1 MSHVFLISILFLSVF
16 SAQALQIETVFNT
29 PGFTGQSTLTLE
41 NKLIDMIKTS
51 VRGSKIRVA
60 LYGVDREPVM
70 KELVYASQRGVDVQV
85 VFDGG
90 NLARATTPGH
100 AVNMLVEGFDGNQGL
115 VCQSEKEDCIKFC
128 NGPLAAPLKL
138 LKLKKNY
145 DLGKGC
151 RGLVNNHNK
160 LFLFSELADGNKNI
174 VAQTSANMGLHQ
186 LEMYNDLLII
196 KNDAIFFDHF
206 MTYWGKLKEDKTIL
220 LKKSFPNVST
230 DEKRLKA
237 YFFPRL
243 VGKDPVLNI
252 LRKVNCKLPNSVI
265 RAAQSAFTRGGVA
278 EQMKKLKTEGC
289 KVEVIARID
298 PRQSSPGTKVR
309 EALTD
314 SLIVL
319 PFRGATQEEQSVNS
333 IHTKIVLINASIDNS
348 LEKIPM
354 VLTGSHNLDLFSLRT
369 NDETLIEVRDQQI
382 FDQYNQFLDQIL
394 LDARSAG
401 LRLF

>member
-1 MSHVFLISILFLSVF
+1 MFKAVLFSLVFLA
-16 SAQALQIETVFNT
+16 SAVSFALQIETVFNT
-29 PGFTGQSTLTLE
+29 PGFTGLSTPTVE
-41 NKLIDMIKTS
+41 NKLIDMIKMS
-51 VRGSKIRVA
+51 VPGAKIRVA
-60 LYGVDREPVM
+60 LYGVDREPIM

-85 VFDGG
+85 VLDGG
-90 NLARATTPGH
+90 NLARAKIQGH
-100 AVNMLVEGFDGNQGL
+100 AVNMLVDGFDGNNGL
-115 VCQSEKEDCIKFC
+115 VCQNENEDCIKFC

-160 LFLFSELADGNKNI
+160 LFLFSELSDGTKNV
-174 VAQTSANMGLHQ
+174 VAQTSANMALHQ
-186 LEMYNDLLII
+186 LEMYNDLII
-196 KNDAIFFDHF
+196 VKNDAIFFDHF
-206 MTYWGKLKEDKTIL
+206 ATYWGKLKEDKTVF
-220 LKKSFPNVST
+220 LKKAFPSISS

-243 VGKDPVLNI
+243 VGKDPVKDL
-252 LRKVNCKLPNSVI
+252 LRKVNCKLPNSTI

-278 EQMKKLKTEGC
+278 EQMKRLKDEGC

-298 PRQSSPGTKVR
+298 PVQSSPGTKVR

-314 SLIVL
+314 SLVVL
-319 PFRGATQEEQSVNS
+319 PFRGAAPEEQLKNS

-348 LEKIPM
+348 TEKIPV

-369 NDETLIEVRDQQI
+369 NDETLIEVRDQQV

-394 LDARSAG
+394 SDARSAG
-401 LRLF
+401 VRLF

>member
-1 MSHVFLISILFLSVF
+1 MGKLLFVLTLLSSFV
-16 SAQALQIETVFNT
+16 AQALQIDTVFNT
-29 PGFTGQSTLTLE
+29 PGFTGLSTPTVE
-41 NKLIDMIKTS
+41 NKLLEMIKSS
-51 VRGSKIRVA
+51 VAGSKIRVA
-60 LYGVDREPVM
+60 LYVVDREPLI
-70 KELVYASQRGVDVQV
+70 KELVYASQRGVDVQIV
-85 VFDGG
+85 LDGG
-90 NLARATTPGH
+90 NLPRVKIAGH
-100 AVNMLVEGFDGNQGL
+100 ALEMLVNGFDGNQGL
-115 VCQSEKEDCIKFC
+115 VCQGEADDCIKFC
-128 NGPLAAPLKL
+128 NGPIAGPIKM

-145 DLGKGC
+145 PLGESC
-151 RGLVNNHNK
+151 RGLVINHNK
-160 LFLFSELADGNKNI
+160 LFLFSELSNGAKNI
-174 VAQTSANMGLHQ
+174 VAQTSANMAQHQ

-206 MTYWGKLKEDKTIL
+206 TTYWGKLKEDKTVL
-220 LKKSFPNVST
+220 LKKSFPNIST
-230 DEKRLKA
+230 DENRLKA

-243 VGKDPVLNI
+243 LGKDPVLNL

-298 PRQSSPGTKVR
+298 PRQSSPGKKVR

-314 SLIVL
+314 SLVVL
-319 PFRGATQEEQSVNS
+319 PFKGATPEEQSVNS

-348 LEKIPM
+348 PEKIPV
-354 VLTGSHNLDLFSLRT
+354 VLTGSHNLDLFSLRS

-394 LDARSAG
+394 FDARSAG